1 MFDEVDIQFN
11 LSYIYL
17 FFIICSQLIFN
28 KITIIITIINT
39 IIHISIYSYHFR
51 FDKEDINIIITI
63 ITILFVIIVIHLS
76 IIYLSF
82 SLFRFDEEDIQF
94 TYLLIN
100 RFFNIIFNNSFNF
113 NFIHFI
119 TSGLTKRIFNLKMRW
134 RKLKKKRK
142 I

>member
-1 MFDEVDIQFN
+1 MLDEEDIQFN
-11 LSYIYL
+11 LSCIYL

-82 SLFRFDEEDIQF
+82 SLFRFDEEDTQF
-94 TYLLIN
+94 NY
-100 RFFNIIFNNSFNF
+100 
-113 NFIHFI
+113 HY
-119 TSGLTKRIFNLKMRW
+119 
-134 RKLKKKRK
+134 
-142 I
+142 